1 VLVEALGAALILGV
15 TSWTGLQVAAGYANR
30 PRDLRDLQTGL
41 AVLQTEV
48 EYGATPLPTALRS
61 ASLAAGPRAGPIF
74 YTAAEG
80 MQTGG
85 GVTAGEAMRAALI
98 KVGARTSLRPEDLE
112 IMAALGAMLGASD
125 RSDQVRH
132 LSLARE
138 RLVGEEGRAQSERE
152 RYERVARYA
161 GVLSGAAIVLI
172 LI

>member
-1 VLVEALGAALILGV
+1 VLAKALGAALILGA
-15 TSWTGLQVAAGYANR
+15 TSWIGLQVATGYANR

-48 EYGATPLPTALRS
+48 EYGSTPLPRALTS
-61 ASLAAGPRAGPIF
+61 AGLAAGPCIGPIF
-74 YTAAEG
+74 RTAAEG
-80 MQTGG
+80 MQSGG
-85 GVTAGEAMRAALI
+85 GVTAGEALRTALL
-98 KVGARTSLRPEDLE
+98 KAGVNTALHPDDLE
-112 IMAALGAMLGASD
+112 IVTALSTMLGASD
-125 RSDQVRH
+125 RSDQIRH

-138 RLVGEEGRAQSERE
+138 RLVGQEARAQSERE